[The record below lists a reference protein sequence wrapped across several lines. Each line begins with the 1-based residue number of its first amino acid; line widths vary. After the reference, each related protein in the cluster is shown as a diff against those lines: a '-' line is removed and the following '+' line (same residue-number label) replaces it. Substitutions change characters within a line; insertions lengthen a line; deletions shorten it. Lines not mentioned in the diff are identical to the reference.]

1 MQSLKNKYKP
11 HKKNSK
17 KNKKKL
23 NQKNFLNEFLT
34 YTVKKKISYVDG
46 FNVKIRSF

>member
-17 KNKKKL
+17 KNKKNL

-34 YTVKKKISYVDG
+34 YTVNK
-46 FNVKIRSF
+46 